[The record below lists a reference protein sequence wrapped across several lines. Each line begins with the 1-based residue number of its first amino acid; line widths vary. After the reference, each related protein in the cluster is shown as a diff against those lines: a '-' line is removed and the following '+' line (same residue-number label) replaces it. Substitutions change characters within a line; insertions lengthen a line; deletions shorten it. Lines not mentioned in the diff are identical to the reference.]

1 MRVNPIATA
10 SMEDKS
16 ICACSS
22 KQGRWQFRR
31 YMPTI
36 MDIDDDKWQRT
47 VKNLDENQDKK
58 PTETHVT
65 CWLSFKLVE

>member
-1 MRVNPIATA
+1 MAKKVIHSEQLIMRVNPIATA

-36 MDIDDDKWQRT
+36 MDIDDDK
-47 VKNLDENQDKK
+47 
-58 PTETHVT
+58 
-65 CWLSFKLVE
+65 